1 MHQVHDWFLA
11 HYEVL
16 KDFAGPVV
24 SLLGIVAATVGVISG
39 FKSFEKWK
47 REKLEERRIDVAL
60 EGLAIA
66 RESKYVFAR
75 IRNPNGFEGEW
86 RSMPVREGES
96 ESDRSRRGTS
106 FAILVRLKTDQDFF
120 DRVSRFL
127 PKAVAL
133 FGDMVE
139 SVFERLELTES
150 LVRDAA
156 VQLTWQLPVHPE
168 KPSKEDFDQRMQLR
182 AYLWAGFG
190 GEKDRVENELQAF
203 RSETE
208 HFFRKVIKRESE

>member
-24 SLLGIVAATVGVISG
+24 SLLGIVAAAVAAICG
-39 FKSFEKWK
+39 FRSFERWK
-47 REKLEERRIDVAL
+47 REQLEERRIDVAL

-75 IRNPNGFEGEW
+75 IRNPSGFEGEW

-96 ESDRSRRGTS
+96 ESDRGRRGTS
-106 FAILVRLKTDQDFF
+106 YAILARLKTDQDFF

-133 FGDMVE
+133 FGDVIE
-139 SVFERLELTES
+139 SYFERLEFAES

-168 KPSKEDFDQRMQLR
+168 KPSQEDFEHRMQLR
-182 AYLWAGFG
+182 SYLWTGFG
-190 GEKDRVENELQAF
+190 GETDRVENELQAF

-208 HFFRKVIKRESE
+208 VFLRKIIKRESE

>member
-24 SLLGIVAATVGVISG
+24 SLLGIVAASVAAICG
-39 FKSFEKWK
+39 FKSFDRWK
-47 REKLEERRIDVAL
+47 REQLEERRIDVAL

-86 RSMPVREGES
+86 RSMQLRDGES
-96 ESDRSRRGTS
+96 ESDRGRRGSSYAT
-106 FAILVRLKTDQDFF
+106 LVRLQTDQDFF

-133 FGDMVE
+133 FGDAVE
-139 SVFERLELTES
+139 GLFERLEFAES

-156 VQLTWQLPVHPE
+156 VQLTYQLPVQPE
-168 KPSKEDFDQRMQLR
+168 KPSKEDFDHRMQLR
-182 AYLWAGFG
+182 SYLWAGFG
-190 GEKDRVENELQAF
+190 GESDGVEIELQTF

-208 HFFRKVIKRESE
+208 VFLRKIIKRESE

>member
-1 MHQVHDWFLA
+1 MPHDWFSA
-11 HYEVL
+11 HYDVL
-16 KDFAGPVV
+16 KDFAGPAV
-24 SLLGIVAATVGVISG
+24 SLLGIIAAAVAAIFG
-39 FKSFEKWK
+39 FKSFERWK
-47 REKLEERRIDVAL
+47 REQLEERRIDVAL

-96 ESDRSRRGTS
+96 ESDRGRRGTTY
-106 FAILVRLKTDQDFF
+106 AILMRLKTDQDFF

-133 FGDMVE
+133 FGDVIE
-139 SVFERLELTES
+139 GYFERLEFAES

-156 VQLTWQLPVHPE
+156 IQLTWQLPVHPE
-168 KPSKEDFDQRMQLR
+168 KRSKEAFEHRMQLR
-182 AYLWAGFG
+182 SYLWAG
-190 GEKDRVENELQAF
+190 RCYAL
-203 RSETE
+203 T
-208 HFFRKVIKRESE
+208 IYL

>member
-1 MHQVHDWFLA
+1 LQV
-11 HYEVL
+11 
-16 KDFAGPVV
+16 PP
-24 SLLGIVAATVGVISG
+24 SLCWESLTAAVAAIFG
-39 FKSFEKWK
+39 FKSFERWK
-47 REKLEERRIDVAL
+47 REQLEERRIDVAL

-86 RSMPVREGES
+86 RSMPVREGET
-96 ESDRSRRGTS
+96 EGERDRRGTTY
-106 FAILVRLKTDQDFF
+106 AILVRLKTDQDFF

-133 FGDMVE
+133 FGDVIE
-139 SVFERLELTES
+139 GYFQRLEFAES

-168 KPSKEDFDQRMQLR
+168 KRSQEDFEHRMQLR
-182 AYLWAGFG
+182 SYLWAGFLS
-190 GEKDRVENELQAF
+190 ETDRVENELQAF
-203 RSETE
+203 RSDTE
-208 HFFRKVIKRESE
+208 IFFRKIIKRKSG